1 MKIIAFTGMPCSG
14 KTEAVEIAKKL
25 GLTVIRMGDMVWDEV
40 KKQGLE
46 LNDEN
51 VGAIADS
58 MRKKQGKNIW
68 AKITIDKI
76 TSLNITNKIIV
87 DGIRNIEEVDIFKKE
102 LCDNFVLIAIIASD
116 EVRKKRSLLRQ
127 RKDDSNDLRKI
138 EERDKREVRWGI
150 KDLISTA
157 DIIISNEHNI
167 NDFRREVKKVLEQ
180 I

>member
-14 KTEAVEIAKKL
+14 KTEAVEVAKTL
-25 GLTVIRMGDMVWDEV
+25 GLPVIRMGDMVWEEV
-40 KKQGLE
+40 KQQGLE

-68 AKITIDKI
+68 AKRTIDKI

-87 DGIRNIEEVDIFKKE
+87 DGIRNIEEVDLFKKE
-102 LCDNFVLIAIIASD
+102 LCNNFVLIAIIASD

-138 EERDKREVRWGI
+138 EERDKREIKWGI

-157 DIIISNEHNI
+157 DIIISNEHSI

>member
-14 KTEAVEIAKKL
+14 KTEAVEIAKTL
-25 GLTVIRMGDMVWDEV
+25 GLPVIRMGDMVWEEV

-68 AKITIDKI
+68 AKRTIDKI
-76 TSLNITNKIIV
+76 NSLNITNKIIV
-87 DGIRNIEEVDIFKKE
+87 DGIRNIEEVDLFKKE
-102 LCDNFVLIAIIASD
+102 LCNNFVLIAIIASD
-116 EVRKKRSLLRQ
+116 KVRKKRSLLRQ

-138 EERDKREVRWGI
+138 EERDKREIRWGI

-157 DIIISNEHNI
+157 DIIISNEHSI

>member
-14 KTEAVEIAKKL
+14 KTEAVEIAKTL
-25 GLTVIRMGDMVWDEV
+25 GLPVIRMGDMVWEEV
-40 KKQGLE
+40 KQQGLE

-58 MRKKQGKNIW
+58 IRREQGKNIW
-68 AKITIDKI
+68 AKRTIDKI
-76 TSLNITNKIIV
+76 NSLNITNKIIV
-87 DGIRNIEEVDIFKKE
+87 DGIRNIEEVDLFKRE
-102 LCDNFVLIAIIASD
+102 LCNNFVLIAIIASD
-116 EVRKKRSLLRQ
+116 EVRKKRSLLRK

-138 EERDKREVRWGI
+138 EERDKREIRWGI
-150 KDLISTA
+150 KDLITTS
-157 DIIISNEHNI
+157 DIIISNEHSI